1 MSHRKRS
8 CGCGGFGLD
17 FLSDNYTILALILI
31 VLQFSRP
38 FYPRNIAPVVDGADG
53 VGCGGPIAPFAGG
66 LDNNLLFLIVFLL
79 LTKCGCKGL
88 GMNRCC

>member
-1 MSHRKRS
+1 MSHRKG
-8 CGCGGFGLD
+8 CGCGGFD

-38 FYPRNIAPVVDGADG
+38 YYPRGIAPVVDGADG
-53 VGCGGPIAPFAGG
+53 VGCAGGPIAPFAGG

-79 LTKCGCKGL
+79 LTRCGCRGL
-88 GMNRCC
+88 GMRRCC